1 MTTSLPNTAAPRR
14 RRETRRR
21 ERGSTFAELM
31 LATLIV
37 STTIVAS
44 INSLA
49 ESAEV
54 YHFFADGPHEALMLA
69 QEIHEAAQLLPWE
82 VEPGTP
88 PNWGED
94 VVTIWDMNEK
104 EFSPPRSAKYDVVVS
119 HKGWTQE
126 VLIHVV
132 DLDNPN
138 THVDPAT
145 FEGDMLVELH
155 VKVRNGDVLV
165 DEFRWWLSEPADSGV

>member
-1 MTTSLPNTAAPRR
+1 MTTALTPVPTR
-14 RRETRRR
+14 RRR
-21 ERGSTFAELM
+21 ERGSSFAELM

-37 STTIVAS
+37 GTTIVAS
-44 INSLA
+44 TTSLA

-82 VEPGTP
+82 VEPGALP
-88 PNWGED
+88 AWGDEI
-94 VVTIWDMNEK
+94 VTIWDMHGK
-104 EFSPPRSAKYDVVVS
+104 TFSPPRSANYDIVAS
-119 HKGWTQE
+119 HVGWKQE

-132 DLDNPN
+132 DLDDPN
-138 THVDPAT
+138 THVDPTT

-155 VKVRNGDVLV
+155 VKVYTGQVLV
-165 DEFRWWLSEPADSGV
+165 DEFRWWLSEPADPGV